1 MIIHVIQ
8 LHEPG
13 FTIGR
18 FRHAGR
24 ELVPLTGIQHQT
36 GDREELVSKITESL
50 ASVTK
55 GETRTIL
62 SIPPRLLNLRELQ
75 LPITERAKLRA
86 VLPFELAGETAQD
99 DTGIVCDAVMLPEGG
114 QLAGWAAQ
122 EQIAELITTL
132 IEAGAEPEIV
142 TVSCLHWN
150 LLLPPD
156 SSETVAICDSSA
168 VSVCRQGQLLF
179 CRAVALNDINDLER
193 TLVTLE
199 MTHNLQVDRVLLLDP
214 ALLSLS
220 AASERVIE
228 QFPLP
233 DALKTPVSQDGLAP
247 LAPLAPLAL
256 AAPFAAAL
264 AVCFGEPFNL
274 RSGSLAWKQK
284 NRRLLRA
291 LRLPLLLASIAAVL
305 FLSEAGTR
313 WYLLSRD
320 ITSLNSSIS
329 KIYRESF
336 PNRKKAV
343 DEAAELKAEIRRL
356 EGTSLSPT
364 ILPFL
369 RLLTEHKDTE
379 INGFSEI
386 DYDGTRFKVKGDAR
400 TSAAIGTLRQKLMT
414 AGWQVEQPEITS
426 RPDGTILFQLKGNRG
441 GTTP

>member
-8 LHEPG
+8 LHESG
-13 FTIGR
+13 FTLGR

-24 ELVPLTGIQHQT
+24 ELVPLTAIRHQAEN
-36 GDREELVSKITESL
+36 REELVSRLQEALT
-50 ASVTK
+50 SVTK

-62 SIPPRLLNLRELQ
+62 SIPPRLLSLRELQ
-75 LPITERAKLRA
+75 LPITDRAKIRA
-86 VLPFELAGETAQD
+86 ILPFELAGETAQD
-99 DTGIVCDAVMLPEGG
+99 DATIVCDAVALAGGG

-122 EQIAELITTL
+122 GQIADLIATL
-132 IEAGAEPEIV
+132 SEAGAEPEIV

-156 SSETVAICDSSA
+156 SAETVAICDSNA
-168 VSVCRQGQLLF
+168 VSVCSQGQLLF
-179 CRAVALNDINDLER
+179 CRTLNSSSIDDLER
-193 TLVTLE
+193 TLATLE
-199 MTHNLQVDRVLLLDP
+199 LTRDLQVDRVLLLDP
-214 ALLSLS
+214 LLLPL
-220 AASERVIE
+220 AATSERVIE
-228 QFPLP
+228 LFPLP
-233 DALKTPVSQDGLAP
+233 DALKTPASQDG
-247 LAPLAPLAL
+247 LAPLAL

-274 RSGSLAWKQK
+274 RSGPLAWKQK

-291 LRLPLLLASIAAVL
+291 FRLPLILACIAAILLLA
-305 FLSEAGTR
+305 EAGTR

-320 ITSLNSSIS
+320 IASLNSSIS

-369 RLLTEHKDTE
+369 RLLTEHKGSE
-379 INGFSEI
+379 ITGFSEV
-386 DYDGTRFKVKGDAR
+386 DYDGTSFKVKGDGR
-400 TSAAIGTLRQKLMT
+400 TSASISAMRQKLLT

-441 GTTP
+441 GTKP

>member
-8 LHEPG
+8 LHESG
-13 FTIGR
+13 FTLGR

-24 ELVPLTGIQHQT
+24 ELVPLTAIRHQT
-36 GDREELVSKITESL
+36 ENREELVSKITESL

-62 SIPPRLLNLRELQ
+62 SIPPGLLNLRELQ
-75 LPITERAKLRA
+75 LPITERAKIRA

-99 DTGIVCDAVMLPEGG
+99 DATIVCDAVALAGGG

-122 EQIAELITTL
+122 GQIADLITTL
-132 IEAGAEPEIV
+132 TEAGAEPEIV
-142 TVSCLHWN
+142 TASCLHWN

-156 SSETVAICDSSA
+156 SSETVAICDSTA
-168 VSVCRQGQLLF
+168 VTVCRQGQLLF
-179 CRAVALNDINDLER
+179 CRTLNNNSDDLER
-193 TLVTLE
+193 TLATLE
-199 MTHNLQVDRVLLLDP
+199 LTRDLQVDRVLLLDP
-214 ALLSLS
+214 LLLPLAST
-220 AASERVIE
+220 SERVIE
-228 QFPLP
+228 LFPLP
-233 DALKTPVSQDGLAP
+233 DALKTPASQDG
-247 LAPLAPLAL
+247 LAPLAL

-264 AVCFGEPFNL
+264 AFCFGEPFNL
-274 RSGSLAWKQK
+274 RSGPLAWKQK

-291 LRLPLLLASIAAVL
+291 FRLPLILACIAAVL
-305 FLSEAGTR
+305 LLAEAGTR

-320 ITSLNSSIS
+320 ITSLNSSIG

-369 RLLTEHKDTE
+369 RLLTEHKGVE
-379 INGFSEI
+379 ISGFSEI
-386 DYDGTRFKVKGDAR
+386 DYDGTRFKVKGDGR
-400 TSAAIGTLRQKLMT
+400 TSAAISTLRQKLLT

-441 GTTP
+441 GAKP

>member
-8 LHEPG
+8 LHESG

-36 GDREELVSKITESL
+36 ENREELVSRLRDTL
-50 ASVTK
+50 AAVTK

-62 SIPPRLLNLRELQ
+62 SVPPRLLNLRELQ
-75 LPITERAKLRA
+75 LPITERAKIRA

-99 DTGIVCDAVMLPEGG
+99 DATIVCDAVALAGGG

-122 EQIAELITTL
+122 GQIADLIDTL
-132 IEAGAEPEIV
+132 TEAGAEPEIV

-156 SSETVAICDSSA
+156 SAETVAICDSSA
-168 VSVCRQGQLLF
+168 VTVCRQGQLLF
-179 CRAVALNDINDLER
+179 CRTLTGNSDDLER
-193 TLVTLE
+193 TLATLE
-199 MTHNLQVDRVLLLDP
+199 LTRNLQVDRVLLLDP
-214 ALLSLS
+214 LLLPF
-220 AASERVIE
+220 AATSERPIE
-228 QFPLP
+228 PFPLP

-247 LAPLAPLAL
+247 LTL
-256 AAPFAAAL
+256 AAPFATAL

-274 RSGSLAWKQK
+274 RTGPLAWKQK
-284 NRRLLRA
+284 NKRLLRTI
-291 LRLPLLLASIAAVL
+291 RLPLILACVAAVL
-305 FLSEAGTR
+305 LLAEAGTR
-313 WYLLSRD
+313 WYLLARD
-320 ITSLNSSIS
+320 IASLNSSIG

-356 EGTSLSPT
+356 EGNSLSPV

-369 RLLTEHKDTE
+369 RLLTEQKSAE

-386 DYDGTRFKVKGDAR
+386 DYDGSRFKVKGDAR
-400 TSAAIGTLRQKLMT
+400 TSAAISTLRQKLVT

-426 RPDGTILFQLKGNRG
+426 RPEGTVLFQLKGTRG
-441 GTTP
+441 GTKP

>member
-8 LHEPG
+8 LHESG
-13 FTIGR
+13 FTLGR

-24 ELVPLTGIQHQT
+24 ELVPLTAIRHQAEN
-36 GDREELVSKITESL
+36 REELVSRLQEALT
-50 ASVTK
+50 SVTK

-86 VLPFELAGETAQD
+86 ILPFELAGETAQD
-99 DTGIVCDAVMLPEGG
+99 DAGIVCDAVMLPGG
-114 QLAGWAAQ
+114 NLLAGWAAQ
-122 EQIAELITTL
+122 EQIADLVTTL
-132 IEAGAEPEIV
+132 TEAGAEPEIV

-156 SSETVAICDSSA
+156 SAETVAICDNSA
-168 VSVCRQGQLLF
+168 ISVCCQGQLLF
-179 CRAVALNDINDLER
+179 CRALQLSDSDDLER

-199 MTHNLQVDRVLLLDP
+199 LTSNLRVDRILLLDP
-214 ALLSLS
+214 LLLPLT

-228 QFPLP
+228 LFPLP
-233 DALKTPVSQDGLAP
+233 DALKTPVSQDGLT
-247 LAPLAPLAL
+247 PLAL

-274 RSGSLAWKQK
+274 RSGALAWKQK

-291 LRLPLLLASIAAVL
+291 LRLPLLLACIAVL
-305 FLSEAGTR
+305 LLLAEAATR

-320 ITSLNSSIS
+320 IASLNSSIG

-356 EGTSLSPT
+356 EGNSLSPT
-364 ILPFL
+364 ILPFM
-369 RLLTEHKDTE
+369 RLLTEQKGAE
-379 INGFSEI
+379 ISGFNEI
-386 DYDGTRFKVKGDAR
+386 DYDGNRFKVKGDGR
-400 TSAAIGTLRQKLMT
+400 TSAAISTLRQKLIT

-426 RPDGTILFQLKGNRG
+426 RSDGTILFQLKGNRG
-441 GTTP
+441 GITP

>member
-8 LHEPG
+8 LHQSG
-13 FTIGR
+13 FTLGR

-24 ELVPLTGIQHQT
+24 ELVPLTAIRHQAEN
-36 GDREELVSKITESL
+36 REELISRLRDTL
-50 ASVTK
+50 AAVMK
-55 GETRTIL
+55 EETRTIL
-62 SIPPRLLNLRELQ
+62 SIPPGLLSLRELQ
-75 LPITERAKLRA
+75 LPITERAKIRA

-99 DTGIVCDAVMLPEGG
+99 DATIVCDAVTLVGGG

-122 EQIAELITTL
+122 GQIADLIATL
-132 IEAGAEPEIV
+132 TEAGAEPEIV

-156 SSETVAICDSSA
+156 SAETVAICDSTA
-168 VSVCRQGQLLF
+168 VTVCRQGQLLF
-179 CRAVALNDINDLER
+179 CRTLNNSSIDDLER
-193 TLVTLE
+193 TLATLE
-199 MTHNLQVDRVLLLDP
+199 LTHDLQVDRVLLLDP
-214 ALLSLS
+214 LLQPL
-220 AASERVIE
+220 AATSERVIE
-228 QFPLP
+228 LFPLP
-233 DALKTPVSQDGLAP
+233 DALKTPTSQDGLAP
-247 LAPLAPLAL
+247 LALVP
-256 AAPFAAAL
+256 PFAAAL

-274 RSGSLAWKQK
+274 RSGPLAWKQK

-291 LRLPLLLASIAAVL
+291 FRLPLLLACVAAVL
-305 FLSEAGTR
+305 LLAEAGTR

-356 EGTSLSPT
+356 EGSSLSPV

-369 RLLTEHKDTE
+369 RLLTEHKGSE

-386 DYDGTRFKVKGDAR
+386 DYDGTSFKVKGDGK
-400 TSAAIGTLRQKLMT
+400 TSAAISSLRQKLMT

-426 RPDGTILFQLKGNRG
+426 RPDGTVLFLLKGNRG
-441 GTTP
+441 GAKP

>member
-8 LHEPG
+8 LHESG

-24 ELVPLTGIQHQT
+24 ELAPLTAIRHQT
-36 GDREELVSKITESL
+36 GNREELISRLREVL

-55 GETRTIL
+55 DETRTIL
-62 SIPPRLLNLRELQ
+62 SVPPSLLNLRELQ
-75 LPITERAKLRA
+75 LPITERAKIRA

-99 DTGIVCDAVMLPEGG
+99 DAAIVCDAVALAGGG

-122 EQIAELITTL
+122 GQIADLIAALT
-132 IEAGAEPEIV
+132 EAGAEPEIV

-156 SSETVAICDSSA
+156 SAETVAICDSTA
-168 VSVCRQGQLLF
+168 VSVCCQGRLLF
-179 CRAVALNDINDLER
+179 CRTLNSSIDDLER

-199 MTHNLQVDRVLLLDP
+199 LTRDLQIDRILLLDP
-214 ALLSLS
+214 LLLPL
-220 AASERVIE
+220 ATTSERAIE
-228 QFPLP
+228 LFPLP

-247 LAPLAPLAL
+247 LAL

-264 AVCFGEPFNL
+264 ATCFGEPFNL
-274 RSGSLAWKQK
+274 RTGPLAWKQK
-284 NRRLLRA
+284 NKRLLRA
-291 LRLPLLLASIAAVL
+291 IRLPLILACVAAVL
-305 FLSEAGTR
+305 LLAEAGTR

-320 ITSLNSSIS
+320 IASLNSSIA

-336 PNRKKAV
+336 PKRKKAV

-356 EGTSLSPT
+356 EGTSLSPV

-369 RLLTEHKDTE
+369 RLLTEQKGSE

-386 DYDGTRFKVKGDAR
+386 DYDGTSFKVKGDGR
-400 TSAAIGTLRQKLMT
+400 TSAAISAMRQKLVT
-414 AGWQVEQPEITS
+414 TGWQVEQPEITS
-426 RPDGTILFQLKGNRG
+426 RPDGTVLFQLKGTRG

>member
-8 LHEPG
+8 LHESG

-36 GDREELVSKITESL
+36 ENREELVSRLRDTL
-50 ASVTK
+50 AAVTK

-62 SIPPRLLNLRELQ
+62 SVPPRLLNLRELQ
-75 LPITERAKLRA
+75 LPITERAKIQA

-99 DTGIVCDAVMLPEGG
+99 DATIVCDAVALAGGG

-122 EQIAELITTL
+122 GQIADLIDTL
-132 IEAGAEPEIV
+132 TEAGAEPEIV
-142 TVSCLHWN
+142 TVSCLNWN

-156 SSETVAICDSSA
+156 SAETVAICDSSA
-168 VSVCRQGQLLF
+168 VAVCRQGQLLF
-179 CRAVALNDINDLER
+179 CRTLTGNSDDLER
-193 TLVTLE
+193 TLATLE
-199 MTHNLQVDRVLLLDP
+199 LTRNLQVDRVLLLDP
-214 ALLSLS
+214 LLLPL
-220 AASERVIE
+220 AATSERTIE
-228 QFPLP
+228 PFPLP
-233 DALKTPVSQDGLAP
+233 DALKTPVSQDG
-247 LAPLAPLAL
+247 LAPLAL

-274 RSGSLAWKQK
+274 RTGPLAWKQK
-284 NRRLLRA
+284 NKRLLRTI
-291 LRLPLLLASIAAVL
+291 RLPLILACVAAVL
-305 FLSEAGTR
+305 LLAEAGTR
-313 WYLLSRD
+313 WYLLARD
-320 ITSLNSSIS
+320 IASLNSSIG

-336 PNRKKAV
+336 PKRKKAV

-356 EGTSLSPT
+356 EGNSLSPV

-369 RLLTEHKDTE
+369 RLLTEQKSAE

-386 DYDGTRFKVKGDAR
+386 DYDGTRFKVKGDGR
-400 TSAAIGTLRQKLMT
+400 TSAAISTLRQKLVT

-426 RPDGTILFQLKGNRG
+426 RPDGTVLFQLKGTRG
-441 GTTP
+441 GTKP

>member
-8 LHEPG
+8 LHESG

-24 ELVPLTGIQHQT
+24 EPAPLTAIRHQT
-36 GDREELVSKITESL
+36 GNREELISRLREVL

-62 SIPPRLLNLRELQ
+62 SVPPSLLNLRELQ
-75 LPITERAKLRA
+75 LPITERAKIRA
-86 VLPFELAGETAQD
+86 VLPFELAGETAQED
-99 DTGIVCDAVMLPEGG
+99 ADIVCDAVALAGG
-114 QLAGWAAQ
+114 AQLAGWAAQ
-122 EQIAELITTL
+122 GQIADLIAALT
-132 IEAGAEPEIV
+132 EAGAEPEIV

-156 SSETVAICDSSA
+156 SAETVAICDSTA
-168 VSVCRQGQLLF
+168 VSVCCQGRLLF
-179 CRAVALNDINDLER
+179 CRTLNSSIDDLER
-193 TLVTLE
+193 TLATLE
-199 MTHNLQVDRVLLLDP
+199 LTRDLQIDRILLLDP
-214 ALLSLS
+214 LLLPL
-220 AASERVIE
+220 ATTSERAIE
-228 QFPLP
+228 LFPLP

-247 LAPLAPLAL
+247 LAL

-264 AVCFGEPFNL
+264 ATCFGGVFNL
-274 RSGSLAWKQK
+274 RSGPLAWKQK

-291 LRLPLLLASIAAVL
+291 IRLPLILACVAAVL
-305 FLSEAGTR
+305 LLAEAGTR

-320 ITSLNSSIS
+320 IRSLNSSIS

-369 RLLTEHKDTE
+369 RLLTEQKGSE

-386 DYDGTRFKVKGDAR
+386 DYDGTRFKVKGDGR
-400 TSAAIGTLRQKLMT
+400 TSATISAMRQKLVT

-426 RPDGTILFQLKGNRG
+426 RPDGTVLFQLKGNRG
-441 GTTP
+441 GTKP

>member
-8 LHEPG
+8 LHESG
-13 FTIGR
+13 FTLGR

-24 ELVPLTGIQHQT
+24 ELVPLTAIRHQT
-36 GDREELVSKITESL
+36 ENREELVSKIAESL

-62 SIPPRLLNLRELQ
+62 SIPPGLLNLRELQ
-75 LPITERAKLRA
+75 LPITERAKIRA

-99 DTGIVCDAVMLPEGG
+99 DATIVCDAVALAGGG

-122 EQIAELITTL
+122 GQIADLITTL
-132 IEAGAEPEIV
+132 TEAGAEPEIV
-142 TVSCLHWN
+142 TASCLHWN

-156 SSETVAICDSSA
+156 SSETVAICDSTA
-168 VSVCRQGQLLF
+168 VTVCRQGQLLF
-179 CRAVALNDINDLER
+179 CRTLNNNSDDLER
-193 TLVTLE
+193 TLATLE
-199 MTHNLQVDRVLLLDP
+199 LTRDLQVDRVLLLDP
-214 ALLSLS
+214 LLLPLAST
-220 AASERVIE
+220 SERVIE
-228 QFPLP
+228 LFPLP
-233 DALKTPVSQDGLAP
+233 DALKTPASQDG
-247 LAPLAPLAL
+247 LAPLAL

-274 RSGSLAWKQK
+274 RSGPLAWKQK

-291 LRLPLLLASIAAVL
+291 FRLPLILACIAAVL
-305 FLSEAGTR
+305 LLAEAGTR

-320 ITSLNSSIS
+320 ITSLNSSIG

-369 RLLTEHKDTE
+369 RLLTEHKGVE
-379 INGFSEI
+379 ISGFSEI
-386 DYDGTRFKVKGDAR
+386 DYDGTRFKVKGDGR
-400 TSAAIGTLRQKLMT
+400 TSAAISTLRQKLLT

-441 GTTP
+441 GAKP

>member
-8 LHEPG
+8 LHESG
-13 FTIGR
+13 FTLGR

-24 ELVPLTGIQHQT
+24 ELVPLTAIRHQAEN
-36 GDREELVSKITESL
+36 REELVSKITESL

-62 SIPPRLLNLRELQ
+62 SIPPGLLNLRELQ
-75 LPITERAKLRA
+75 LPITDRAKIRA
-86 VLPFELAGETAQD
+86 ILPFELAGETAQD
-99 DTGIVCDAVMLPEGG
+99 DATIVCDAVALAGGG

-122 EQIAELITTL
+122 GQIADLITTL
-132 IEAGAEPEIV
+132 TEAGAEPEIV

-150 LLLPPD
+150 LLLVPD
-156 SSETVAICDSSA
+156 SVETVAICDSNA
-168 VSVCRQGQLLF
+168 LTICRQGQLLF
-179 CRAVALNDINDLER
+179 CRTLNSSSIEDLER
-193 TLVTLE
+193 TLATFELS
-199 MTHNLQVDRVLLLDP
+199 HDLQVDRVLLLDP
-214 ALLSLS
+214 LLLPRAST
-220 AASERVIE
+220 SERVIE
-228 QFPLP
+228 LFPLP
-233 DALKTPVSQDGLAP
+233 DALKTPASQDGLD
-247 LAPLAPLAL
+247 PLAL

-264 AVCFGEPFNL
+264 AVCFGEAFNL
-274 RSGSLAWKQK
+274 RSGPLAWKQK

-291 LRLPLLLASIAAVL
+291 FRLPLILACVAVVLLLA
-305 FLSEAGTR
+305 EAGTR

-320 ITSLNSSIS
+320 IASLNSSIN

-369 RLLTEHKDTE
+369 RLLTEHKGSE

-386 DYDGTRFKVKGDAR
+386 DYDGTSFKVKGDGR
-400 TSAAIGTLRQKLMT
+400 TSAAISAMRQKLLT

-426 RPDGTILFQLKGNRG
+426 RPNGTVLFQLKGTRG
-441 GTTP
+441 GAKP

>member
-8 LHEPG
+8 LHESG
-13 FTIGR
+13 FTLGR

-24 ELVPLTGIQHQT
+24 ELVPLTAIRHQT
-36 GDREELVSKITESL
+36 ENREELVSKIAESL

-75 LPITERAKLRA
+75 LPITERAKIRA

-99 DTGIVCDAVMLPEGG
+99 DATIVCDAVALAGGG

-122 EQIAELITTL
+122 GQIADLITTL
-132 IEAGAEPEIV
+132 TEAGAEPEIV
-142 TVSCLHWN
+142 TASCLHWN

-156 SSETVAICDSSA
+156 SSETVAICDSTA
-168 VSVCRQGQLLF
+168 VTVCRQGQLLF
-179 CRAVALNDINDLER
+179 CRTLNNNSDDLER
-193 TLVTLE
+193 TLATLE
-199 MTHNLQVDRVLLLDP
+199 LTRDLQVDRVLLLDP
-214 ALLSLS
+214 LLLPLAST
-220 AASERVIE
+220 SERVIE
-228 QFPLP
+228 LFPLP
-233 DALKTPVSQDGLAP
+233 DALKTPASQDG
-247 LAPLAPLAL
+247 LAPLAL

-274 RSGSLAWKQK
+274 RSGPLAWKQK

-291 LRLPLLLASIAAVL
+291 FRLPLILACIAAILLLA
-305 FLSEAGTR
+305 EAGTR

-320 ITSLNSSIS
+320 IASLNSSIS

-369 RLLTEHKDTE
+369 RLLTEHKGSE
-379 INGFSEI
+379 ITGFSEV
-386 DYDGTRFKVKGDAR
+386 DYDGTSFKVKGDGR
-400 TSAAIGTLRQKLMT
+400 TSASISAMRQKLLT

-441 GTTP
+441 GTKP

>member
-8 LHEPG
+8 LHQSG
-13 FTIGR
+13 FTLGR

-24 ELVPLTGIQHQT
+24 ELVPLTAIRHQAEN
-36 GDREELVSKITESL
+36 REELISRLRDTL
-50 ASVTK
+50 AAVMK
-55 GETRTIL
+55 EETRTIL
-62 SIPPRLLNLRELQ
+62 SIPPGLLSLRELQ
-75 LPITERAKLRA
+75 LPITERAKIRA

-99 DTGIVCDAVMLPEGG
+99 DATIVCDAVTLIGGG

-122 EQIAELITTL
+122 GQIADLIAILT
-132 IEAGAEPEIV
+132 EAGAEPEIV

-156 SSETVAICDSSA
+156 SAETVAICDSTA
-168 VSVCRQGQLLF
+168 VTVCRQGQLLF
-179 CRAVALNDINDLER
+179 CRTLNNSSIDDLER
-193 TLVTLE
+193 TLATLE
-199 MTHNLQVDRVLLLDP
+199 LTHDLQVDRVLLLDP
-214 ALLSLS
+214 LLQPL
-220 AASERVIE
+220 AATSERVIE
-228 QFPLP
+228 LFPLP
-233 DALKTPVSQDGLAP
+233 DALKTPTSQDG
-247 LAPLAPLAL
+247 LAPLAL

-274 RSGSLAWKQK
+274 RSGPLAWKQK

-291 LRLPLLLASIAAVL
+291 FRLPLLLACVAAVL
-305 FLSEAGTR
+305 LLAEAGNR

-356 EGTSLSPT
+356 EGSSLSPV

-369 RLLTEHKDTE
+369 RLLTEHKGAE

-386 DYDGTRFKVKGDAR
+386 DYDGTSFKVKGDGK
-400 TSAAIGTLRQKLMT
+400 TSAAISSLRQKLMT

-426 RPDGTILFQLKGNRG
+426 RPDGTVLFQLKGNRG
-441 GTTP
+441 GAKP

>member
-8 LHEPG
+8 LHESG
-13 FTIGR
+13 FTLGR

-24 ELVPLTGIQHQT
+24 ELVPLTAIRHQAEN
-36 GDREELVSKITESL
+36 REELVSRLQEALT
-50 ASVTK
+50 SVTK

-62 SIPPRLLNLRELQ
+62 SIPPRLLSLRELQ
-75 LPITERAKLRA
+75 LPITDRAKIRA
-86 VLPFELAGETAQD
+86 ILPFELAGETAQD
-99 DTGIVCDAVMLPEGG
+99 DASIVCDAVALAGGG

-122 EQIAELITTL
+122 GQIEDLITTL
-132 IEAGAEPEIV
+132 TEVGAEPEIV

-156 SSETVAICDSSA
+156 STETVAICDSTA
-168 VSVCRQGQLLF
+168 VTVCCQDQLLF
-179 CRAVALNDINDLER
+179 CRTLNNNSDDIKR
-193 TLVTLE
+193 TLATLE
-199 MTHNLQVDRVLLLDP
+199 LTHNLQVDRVLLLDP
-214 ALLSLS
+214 LLQPLAST
-220 AASERVIE
+220 SERVIE
-228 QFPLP
+228 LFPLP
-233 DALKTPVSQDGLAP
+233 DALKAPVSQDG
-247 LAPLAPLAL
+247 LAPLAL

-274 RSGSLAWKQK
+274 RSGPLAWKQK

-291 LRLPLLLASIAAVL
+291 FRLPLILACIAAILLLA
-305 FLSEAGTR
+305 EAGTR

-320 ITSLNSSIS
+320 IASLNSSIS

-369 RLLTEHKDTE
+369 RLLTEHKGSE
-379 INGFSEI
+379 ITGFSEV
-386 DYDGTRFKVKGDAR
+386 DYDGTSFKVKGDGR
-400 TSAAIGTLRQKLMT
+400 TSASISAMRQKLLT

-441 GTTP
+441 GTKP

>member
-8 LHEPG
+8 LHESG

-36 GDREELVSKITESL
+36 GDREELVSKIAESL

-132 IEAGAEPEIV
+132 TEAGAEPEIV

-156 SSETVAICDSSA
+156 AAETVAICDSSA

-179 CRAVALNDINDLER
+179 CRALEVSTIDDLER

-214 ALLSLS
+214 LLLPLS

-233 DALKTPVSQDGLAP
+233 DALKTPVSQDG
-247 LAPLAPLAL
+247 LAPLAL

-291 LRLPLLLASIAAVL
+291 LRLPLLLASIAAL
-305 FLSEAGTR
+305 LLLTEAGTR

-369 RLLTEHKDTE
+369 RLLTEHKGTE

-386 DYDGTRFKVKGDAR
+386 DYDGTRFKVKGDGK

>member
-8 LHEPG
+8 LHESG

-99 DTGIVCDAVMLPEGG
+99 DTGIVCDTVMLPEGG

-132 IEAGAEPEIV
+132 TEAGAEPEIV

-228 QFPLP
+228 QLPLP

-247 LAPLAPLAL
+247 LALAP
-256 AAPFAAAL
+256 PFAAAL

-291 LRLPLLLASIAAVL
+291 LRLPLILACIAALLLLA
-305 FLSEAGTR
+305 EAGIR

-356 EGTSLSPT
+356 EGSSLSPT

-369 RLLTEHKDTE
+369 RLLTEQKSTE

-386 DYDGTRFKVKGDAR
+386 DYDGTRFKVKGDGK

>member
-1 MIIHVIQ
+1 MIIHVMQ
-8 LHEPG
+8 LHESG
-13 FTIGR
+13 FTLGR

-24 ELVPLTGIQHQT
+24 ELVPLTAIRHQSEN
-36 GDREELVSKITESL
+36 REELISRLREAL

-62 SIPPRLLNLRELQ
+62 SIPPRLLNLRELK

-132 IEAGAEPEIV
+132 TEAGAEPEIV

-156 SSETVAICDSSA
+156 SAETVAICDSSA

-179 CRAVALNDINDLER
+179 CRVLEFSNIDDLER

-199 MTHNLQVDRVLLLDP
+199 ITHNLQVDRVLLLDS
-214 ALLSLS
+214 LLLPLS

-228 QFPLP
+228 PFPLP

-247 LAPLAPLAL
+247 LDLAP
-256 AAPFAAAL
+256 PFAAAL

-284 NRRLLRA
+284 NRRLLRV
-291 LRLPLLLASIAAVL
+291 LRLPLLLASVAAL
-305 FLSEAGTR
+305 LLLTEAGTR
-313 WYLLSRD
+313 WHLLSRD

-343 DEAAELKAEIRRL
+343 DEAAEMKAEIRRL

-369 RLLTEHKDTE
+369 RLLTEYKGTE
-379 INGFSEI
+379 INGFNEI
-386 DYDGTRFKVKGDAR
+386 DYDGTRFKVKGDGK

-426 RPDGTILFQLKGNRG
+426 RPDGTLLFQLKGNRG

>member
-8 LHEPG
+8 LHESG

-18 FRHAGR
+18 FRHSGK
-24 ELVPLTGIQHQT
+24 ELVPLTGIKHQT
-36 GDREELVSKITESL
+36 EDREELISKITESL

-75 LPITERAKLRA
+75 LPITDRAKIRA

-99 DTGIVCDAVMLPEGG
+99 DATIVCDAVALAGGG

-122 EQIAELITTL
+122 GQIAELIATL
-132 IEAGAEPEIV
+132 TEAGAEPEIV

-156 SSETVAICDSSA
+156 SAETVAICDSSA

-179 CRAVALNDINDLER
+179 CRALELNDINDLER

-199 MTHNLQVDRVLLLDP
+199 LTRDLQVDRVLLLGP
-214 ALLSLS
+214 LLLPL
-220 AASERVIE
+220 AATSERTIE
-228 QFPLP
+228 LFPLP
-233 DALKTPVSQDGLAP
+233 DTLKTPVLQDG
-247 LAPLAPLAL
+247 LAPLAL

-274 RSGSLAWKQK
+274 RTGPLAWKQK
-284 NRRLLRA
+284 NKRLLRTI
-291 LRLPLLLASIAAVL
+291 RLPLILACIAAVL
-305 FLSEAGTR
+305 LLAEAGTR

-320 ITSLNSSIS
+320 IASLNSSIN

-369 RLLTEHKDTE
+369 RLLTEQKGSE

-386 DYDGTRFKVKGDAR
+386 DYDGTSFKLKGDGK
-400 TSAAIGTLRQKLMT
+400 TSAAISALRQKLIT

-426 RPDGTILFQLKGNRG
+426 RPDGTVLFQLKGTRG
-441 GTTP
+441 GTKP

>member
-8 LHEPG
+8 LHESG

-24 ELVPLTGIQHQT
+24 ELAPLAGIQHQT

-55 GETRTIL
+55 GETRTVL

-75 LPITERAKLRA
+75 LPITDRAKIRA

-99 DTGIVCDAVMLPEGG
+99 DATIVCDAVALAGGG

-122 EQIAELITTL
+122 GQIAELITTL
-132 IEAGAEPEIV
+132 TEAGAEPEIV

-156 SSETVAICDSSA
+156 SAETVAICDSSA
-168 VSVCRQGQLLF
+168 VTVCRQGELLF
-179 CRAVALNDINDLER
+179 CRALELNDINDINDLER

-199 MTHNLQVDRVLLLDP
+199 LTSNLRVDRVLLLDP
-214 ALLSLS
+214 ALLPL
-220 AASERVIE
+220 AAVSERVIE
-228 QFPLP
+228 LFPLP
-233 DALKTPVSQDGLAP
+233 DTLKTPVSQDGLAP
-247 LAPLAPLAL
+247 LALAP
-256 AAPFAAAL
+256 PFAAAL

-274 RSGSLAWKQK
+274 RSGPLAWKQK

-291 LRLPLLLASIAAVL
+291 FRLPLILACIAAL
-305 FLSEAGTR
+305 LILAEAGTR

-320 ITSLNSSIS
+320 IASLNSSIS

-356 EGTSLSPT
+356 EGTSLSPV

-369 RLLTEHKDTE
+369 RLLTEHKGAE

-386 DYDGTRFKVKGDAR
+386 DYDGTRFKVKGDGR
-400 TSAAIGTLRQKLMT
+400 TSAAISTLRQKLMT

-426 RPDGTILFQLKGNRG
+426 RPDGTVLFQLKGNRG

>member
-8 LHEPG
+8 LHESG
-13 FTIGR
+13 FTLGR

-24 ELVPLTGIQHQT
+24 ELVPLTAIRHQT
-36 GDREELVSKITESL
+36 ENREELASKIAESL

-75 LPITERAKLRA
+75 LPITERAKIRA

-99 DTGIVCDAVMLPEGG
+99 DAAIVCDAVALAGGG

-122 EQIAELITTL
+122 GQIEDLITTL
-132 IEAGAEPEIV
+132 TEAGAEPEIV

-150 LLLPPD
+150 LLLPSD
-156 SSETVAICDSSA
+156 SSETVAICDSTA
-168 VSVCRQGQLLF
+168 VTVCRQGQLLF
-179 CRAVALNDINDLER
+179 CRTLNNNSDDLER
-193 TLVTLE
+193 TLATLE
-199 MTHNLQVDRVLLLDP
+199 LTRDLQVDRVLLLDP
-214 ALLSLS
+214 LLLPLAST
-220 AASERVIE
+220 SERVIE
-228 QFPLP
+228 LFPLP
-233 DALKTPVSQDGLAP
+233 DALKTPASQDG
-247 LAPLAPLAL
+247 LAPLAL

-264 AVCFGEPFNL
+264 AVCFGEAFNL
-274 RSGSLAWKQK
+274 RGGPLAWKQK

-291 LRLPLLLASIAAVL
+291 FRLPLILACIAAVL
-305 FLSEAGTR
+305 LLAEAGTR

-320 ITSLNSSIS
+320 ITSLNSSIG

-369 RLLTEHKDTE
+369 RLLTEHKGVE
-379 INGFSEI
+379 ISGFSEI
-386 DYDGTRFKVKGDAR
+386 DYDGTRFKVKGDGR
-400 TSAAIGTLRQKLMT
+400 TSAAISTLRQKLLT

-426 RPDGTILFQLKGNRG
+426 RPDGTILFQLKGTRG
-441 GTTP
+441 GAKP

>member
-8 LHEPG
+8 LHESG

-36 GDREELVSKITESL
+36 ENREELINRLRDTL
-50 ASVTK
+50 AAVTK

-62 SIPPRLLNLRELQ
+62 SVPPRLLNLRELQ
-75 LPITERAKLRA
+75 LPITERAKIRA

-99 DTGIVCDAVMLPEGG
+99 DATIVCDAVALAGGG

-122 EQIAELITTL
+122 GQIADLIAALT
-132 IEAGAEPEIV
+132 EAGAEPEIV

-156 SSETVAICDSSA
+156 SGETVAICDNNA
-168 VSVCRQGQLLF
+168 VTVCRQGQLLF
-179 CRAVALNDINDLER
+179 CRTLTGNSDDLER
-193 TLVTLE
+193 TLATLE
-199 MTHNLQVDRVLLLDP
+199 LTRDLQVDRVLLLDP
-214 ALLSLS
+214 LLLPL
-220 AASERVIE
+220 AATSERTIE

-233 DALKTPVSQDGLAP
+233 DALKTPVSQDG
-247 LAPLAPLAL
+247 LAPLAL

-274 RSGSLAWKQK
+274 RTGPLAWKQK
-284 NRRLLRA
+284 NKRLLRTI
-291 LRLPLLLASIAAVL
+291 RLPLILACVAAVL
-305 FLSEAGTR
+305 LLAETGTR

-320 ITSLNSSIS
+320 IASLNSSIA

-369 RLLTEHKDTE
+369 RLLTEQKSAE

-386 DYDGTRFKVKGDAR
+386 DYDGTRFKVKGDGR
-400 TSAAIGTLRQKLMT
+400 TSAAISTLRQKLVA

-426 RPDGTILFQLKGNRG
+426 RPDGTVLFQLKGTRG
-441 GTTP
+441 GTKP

>member
-8 LHEPG
+8 LHESG
-13 FTIGR
+13 FTLGR

-24 ELVPLTGIQHQT
+24 ELVPLTAIRHHT

-75 LPITERAKLRA
+75 LPITDRAKIRA

-99 DTGIVCDAVMLPEGG
+99 DATIVCDAVTLAGGG

-122 EQIAELITTL
+122 GQIVELITTL
-132 IEAGAEPEIV
+132 TEAGAEPEIV

-156 SSETVAICDSSA
+156 SAETVAICDSSA
-168 VSVCRQGQLLF
+168 VTVCRQGELLF
-179 CRAVALNDINDLER
+179 CRALELNDINDLER

-199 MTHNLQVDRVLLLDP
+199 LTSDLRVDRVLLLDP
-214 ALLSLS
+214 ALLSLA

-228 QFPLP
+228 LFPLP
-233 DALKTPVSQDGLAP
+233 DALKTPVSQDGLVP
-247 LAPLAPLAL
+247 LSL

-274 RSGSLAWKQK
+274 RCGPLAWKQK

-291 LRLPLLLASIAAVL
+291 LRLPLILACIAALLLLA
-305 FLSEAGTR
+305 EAGTR

-343 DEAAELKAEIRRL
+343 DEASELKAEIRRL
-356 EGTSLSPT
+356 EGTSLSPV

-369 RLLTEHKDTE
+369 RLLTEYKGTE
-379 INGFSEI
+379 INGFNEI
-386 DYDGTRFKVKGDAR
+386 DYDGTRFKVKGDGS
-400 TSAAIGTLRQKLMT
+400 TSAAISTLRQKLIT
-414 AGWQVEQPEITS
+414 AGWHVEQPEITS
-426 RPDGTILFQLKGNRG
+426 RPDGTVLFQLKGNRG

>member
-8 LHEPG
+8 LHESG

-24 ELVPLTGIQHQT
+24 ELAPLTAIRHQT
-36 GDREELVSKITESL
+36 GNREELISRLREVL

-62 SIPPRLLNLRELQ
+62 SVPPNLLNLRELQ
-75 LPITERAKLRA
+75 LPITERAKIRA

-99 DTGIVCDAVMLPEGG
+99 DAAIVCDAVALAGGG

-122 EQIAELITTL
+122 GQIADLIAALT
-132 IEAGAEPEIV
+132 EAGAEPEIV

-156 SSETVAICDSSA
+156 SAETVAICDSSA

-247 LAPLAPLAL
+247 LAL

-274 RSGSLAWKQK
+274 RTGPLAWKQK
-284 NRRLLRA
+284 NKRLLRTI
-291 LRLPLLLASIAAVL
+291 RLPLILACVAAVL
-305 FLSEAGTR
+305 LLAEAGTR

-320 ITSLNSSIS
+320 IASLNSSIA

-356 EGTSLSPT
+356 EGTSLSPV

-369 RLLTEHKDTE
+369 RLLTEQKSTD

-386 DYDGTRFKVKGDAR
+386 DYDGTRFKVKGDGR
-400 TSAAIGTLRQKLMT
+400 TSAAISTLRQKLVT

-426 RPDGTILFQLKGNRG
+426 RPDGTVLFQLKGTRG
-441 GTTP
+441 GTKP